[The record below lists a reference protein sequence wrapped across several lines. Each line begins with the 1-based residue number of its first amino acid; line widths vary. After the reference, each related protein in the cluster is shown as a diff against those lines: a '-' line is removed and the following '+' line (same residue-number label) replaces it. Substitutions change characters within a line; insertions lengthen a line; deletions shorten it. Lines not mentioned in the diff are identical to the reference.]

1 MREQELQPPIF
12 INKPQALKKL
22 AERLIQ
28 HNIVAV
34 DTESNS
40 LYAYREQVCL
50 IQFSTIN
57 EDYLVDPL
65 ALEDLTPLAPLF
77 ASSEIEKV
85 FHAAEYDL
93 LCMKRDFGFHFA
105 NLFDT
110 MMAASI
116 LGRSEVGLGSML
128 ENEFGVELDKRFQRA
143 DWGQRPL
150 PSALLSYARY
160 DTHYLIPLR
169 DKLAVDLQDA
179 RRMEIAQEDFYRL
192 AQIGERTINPTTENS
207 WFVTDTCL
215 KISGS
220 YELNPQ
226 QAAVLLE
233 LCRYRD
239 HVAKTINR
247 PLFKV
252 ISDAT
257 LLSIAQALPRSPED
271 LRNLPGM
278 TEGQI
283 RRHGSGILE
292 AVKVGQKSPPYIMTR
307 SPKPDEAYLSRLDEL
322 RRWRKETALQL
333 MVKSDVVLPKDLMT
347 ALAEQN
353 PRSVDEL
360 QPIMQDSPWRL
371 ANYGDQI
378 LRILNGAKGKRG
390 RK

>member
-1 MREQELQPPIF
+1 MRAQESPPTIF

-22 AERLIQ
+22 AERLAR
-28 HNIVAV
+28 HNIIAV

-50 IQFSTIN
+50 IQFSTTE

-65 ALEDLTPLAPLF
+65 ALEDLTPLEPLF
-77 ASSEIEKV
+77 SNPEIEKV

-93 LCMKRDFGFHFA
+93 LCLTRDFGFHFA

-110 MMAASI
+110 MVAASI
-116 LGRSEVGLGSML
+116 LGRPEVGLGSML

-169 DKLAVDLQDA
+169 DRLAVDLQDA
-179 RRMEIAQEDFYRL
+179 GRMEIAREDFHRL
-192 AQIGERTINPTTENS
+192 THIGERTINPTTENS

-220 YELNPQ
+220 YELDPQ

-239 HVAKTINR
+239 RVAKSINR

-257 LLSIAQALPRSPED
+257 LLSIARFLPRTPQD

-292 AVKVGQKSPPYIMTR
+292 SVKLGLKSPPYVMTR
-307 SPKPDEAYLSRLDEL
+307 SPKPDEAYLSRIDEL
-322 RRWRKETALQL
+322 RKWRKETALRM
-333 MVKSDVVLPKDLMT
+333 MVKSDVVLPKDLMI

-353 PRSVDEL
+353 PRSSEEL
-360 QPIMQDSPWRL
+360 ERILQDSPWRL
-371 ANYGDQI
+371 ANYGEQI
-378 LRILNGAKGKRG
+378 LQILIGAKGKRG
-390 RK
+390 KR